1 MFQHITKRPRPTSFR
16 FHLALA
22 IIIALMAFTLAFTPA
37 RGDDPP
43 REPKESHKPDPNAHA
58 SDKEFVMDWSTLDQ
72 QSHGGR
78 RRDKSSPSGSQQTG
92 QHAVGTPAQALK
104 EFTFSRPAAAH
115 GEYTCGDYVN
125 GNQNCVAARG
135 TCAAA
140 PDYTIIGGE
149 VIARARPD
157 QSASADQVTVES
169 ITRNL
174 RTGTDTRN
182 GYSCVTPSTPTPAN
196 ALSPAGEPVVITV
209 TQRDFAELPVQPLA
223 ANAGPEEG
231 WLPVNMVNVLHTNP
245 EAQTLDTELLGVP
258 VQVRAVPIEYHWDLG
273 DGNTITT
280 TKPGEPFPSEQVTA
294 TYSHEG
300 WYDITLTTTFAG
312 QFSVDG
318 GEWQDID
325 GTIEIASDPVEIFSK
340 SLESRLVNSDV
351 PVDEDTDPWIP
362 ARSPETEGPRD
373 PEATH
378 REI

>member
-1 MFQHITKRPRPTSFR
+1 M
-16 FHLALA
+16 
-22 IIIALMAFTLAFTPA
+22 
-37 RGDDPP
+37 
-43 REPKESHKPDPNAHA
+43 
-58 SDKEFVMDWSTLDQ
+58 
-72 QSHGGR
+72 
-78 RRDKSSPSGSQQTG
+78 
-92 QHAVGTPAQALK
+92 
-104 EFTFSRPAAAH
+104 
-115 GEYTCGDYVN
+115 
-125 GNQNCVAARG
+125 
-135 TCAAA
+135 
-140 PDYTIIGGE
+140 
-149 VIARARPD
+149 
-157 QSASADQVTVES
+157 
-169 ITRNL
+169 
-174 RTGTDTRN
+174 
-182 GYSCVTPSTPTPAN
+182 
-196 ALSPAGEPVVITV
+196 VITV
-209 TQRDFAELPVQPLA
+209 TRRDFAELPVQPLA

-280 TKPGEPFPSEQVTA
+280 TKPGKPFPSEQVTA

>member
-1 MFQHITKRPRPTSFR
+1 MTKRTSVTYLR
-16 FHLALA
+16 VALWGIITVFA
-22 IIIALMAFTLAFTPA
+22 ITIALPQQASALGSIAEDDKIKVSDEEVDDSTS
-37 RGDDPP
+37 GDRNRRAPDT
-43 REPKESHKPDPNAHA
+43 EKALHGKEAG
-58 SDKEFVMDWSTLDQ
+58 ST
-72 QSHGGR
+72 S
-78 RRDKSSPSGSQQTG
+78 
-92 QHAVGTPAQALK
+92 GTPGQVLRD
-104 EFTFSRPAAAH
+104 FTFSRRAAAH
-115 GEYTCGDYVN
+115 GGYDCSRDAN
-125 GNQNCVAARG
+125 GYQSCTASRTAC
-135 TCAAA
+135 TAA
-140 PDYTIIGGE
+140 PDYTITNGDI
-149 VIARARPD
+149 VARARPNHN
-157 QSASADQVTVES
+157 AGPDQVTMES
-169 ITRNL
+169 VTRNISSG
-174 RTGTDTRN
+174 RETSN
-182 GYSCVTPSTPTPAN
+182 GYSCVTPGSAVPAN
-196 ALSPAGEPVVITV
+196 AASPGGEPVVITV
-209 TQRDFAELPVQPLA
+209 TRRDFAELPVQPLA

-280 TKPGEPFPSEQVTA
+280 TKPGKPFPSEQVTA

-318 GEWQDID
+318 GEWRDID